1 MGCER
6 FLCGTRAVPYKEDV
20 ERLADIQ
27 SDIQSDRQKGAER
40 RVGRSWGEQMAEK
53 DLE

>member
-27 SDIQSDRQKGAER
+27 SDRQKGAER